1 MVSHA
6 VVLAHRLALESG
18 NKLSGKAVARV
29 RQTLEDLAGLGVRH
43 IAVVDGR
50 HAEELQDRLK
60 LHELPQLD
68 VRVLANLSWKNLSG
82 SAVMIARDWLA
93 HDQHCLV
100 VRGDRPDAQ
109 ALRMLVDISRT
120 LDGADAAIVAAP
132 GPEADP
138 GAEARVK
145 LVRQADTDVYAV
157 TEIGEDL
164 DDADGV
170 FTGHALVNRT
180 ILDALAKVP
189 NPTVEHGLLELVH
202 AGRVVAM
209 MCESW
214 TWAARHRIDVEDNV
228 AALLGAKRHAP
239 YVLLNPGPVN
249 TTATV
254 KSALVHY
261 DVCHR
266 DAVFSELMVSL
277 TGKLRRIFRG
287 TPHHTVVA
295 ITGSGTAAMESALVS
310 TVPPGKKILIVDNG
324 AFGARLVEVAK
335 VHEMDIVH
343 LRYAWGETVDP
354 AHVDEALAA
363 YPDIAVVAMIHH
375 ETSVGLMNPV
385 REVGALCRRHDALLV
400 VDAVSSLG
408 AEDVDVVRDNI
419 DICYSSA
426 NKCLHAIS
434 GASFMCVSP
443 RVWSRIEGLQPKS
456 YYLDLRRY
464 RKYMDELA
472 QTPFTPAVSVYFALD
487 AACGEFLADGHAK
500 RFEMYRARNAKLRAG
515 LAALG
520 MTSFTSTGVES
531 HSIVTCKL
539 PEGVAYDALYQAVK
553 ARGILLYGC
562 KGILADRYLQIAN
575 MGDLADGTIERV
587 LAVLGEEIARLR
599 GAAPRAT
606 RASAPVLETT
616 VAQARRAG

>member
-1 MVSHA
+1 M
-6 VVLAHRLALESG
+6 
-18 NKLSGKAVARV
+18 
-29 RQTLEDLAGLGVRH
+29 
-43 IAVVDGR
+43 
-50 HAEELQDRLK
+50 
-60 LHELPQLD
+60 PQLD

-82 SAVMIARDWLA
+82 SAVLMAKDWFG
-93 HDQHCLV
+93 HDNHCLV
-100 VRGDRPDAQ
+100 VRGDRPDAE
-109 ALRMLVDISRT
+109 AIRLLVDTRLSN
-120 LDGADAAIVAAP
+120 AKAAIVAAP

-138 GAEARVK
+138 GAEFRVK
-145 LVRQADTDVYAV
+145 LVRQADTDVHTV
-157 TEIGEDL
+157 TAIGEDL
-164 DDADGV
+164 EDADGV
-170 FTGHALVNRT
+170 FTGHALVDRS
-180 ILDALAKVP
+180 ILEALSKLN
-189 NPTVEHGLLELVH
+189 NPTLEHGLLELAQ
-202 AGRVVAM
+202 AGRVVALVR
-209 MCESW
+209 SIQPLAW
-214 TWAARHRIDVEDNV
+214 PWAARTRINVEDKV
-228 AALLGAKRHAP
+228 TALLETKRHAP

-254 KSALVHY
+254 KSALVHH

-266 DAVFSELMVSL
+266 DSVFSELMVSL

-287 TPHHTVVA
+287 TPQHTVVA

-310 TVPPGKKILIVDNG
+310 TVPPDKKILIVDNG
-324 AFGARLVEVAK
+324 AFGTRLVEVAK
-335 VHEMDIVH
+335 VHDMDIVH
-343 LRYAWGETVDP
+343 LRYGWGESVEP
-354 AHVDEALAA
+354 AHVEEALAA

-385 REVGALCRRHDALLV
+385 REIGALCRQHDALLV

-408 AEDVDVVRDNI
+408 AEDLDVVRDNI
-419 DICYSSA
+419 DVCYSSA

-443 RVWSRIEGLQPKS
+443 RVWDRIAGLQPKS

-472 QTPFTPAVSVYFALD
+472 QTPFTPAVSIYFALD

-500 RFEMYRARNAKLRAG
+500 RFAMYADRNAKLRSG

-520 MTSFTSTGVES
+520 MPSFTATGRES
-531 HSIVTCKL
+531 HSIVTARL
-539 PEGVAYDALYQAVK
+539 PDGVAFDALYEAVK

-562 KGILADRYLQIAN
+562 KGILADRFLQIAN

-599 GAAPRAT
+599 GDASPAVSATTLAPELAA
-606 RASAPVLETT
+606 SQE
-616 VAQARRAG
+616 RRAG